1 MGRYRENTTLFT
13 KLAYSLGRT
22 PRPAATPPSESLGSP
37 APQASFSTS
46 SRISC
51 LARILRFHPILA
63 VFKLSDELIL
73 YIFSHI
79 DISPDLR
86 HPAISRHIWFRI
98 LCSMGIYDHH
108 LQWLQ
113 FLRPLSVT
121 CRAMRVRLLP
131 RILERIEVSSL
142 HNWGS
147 SAEIFA
153 KRFDTITNVLRV
165 DTYLAATVKYFRA
178 LVYPG
183 VGVDSCLKIHDG
195 AFRAG
200 WVYFSSIRQMPR
212 VPPKSSHAGDRMDGR
227 LDYNPAHESA

>member
-46 SRISC
+46 FHISC

-108 LQWLQ
+108 LQRQ
-113 FLRPLSVT
+113 CETSR
-121 CRAMRVRLLP
+121 RLF
-131 RILERIEVSSL
+131 RKKQGRRST
-142 HNWGS
+142 
-147 SAEIFA
+147 AEI
-153 KRFDTITNVLRV
+153 RHGT
-165 DTYLAATVKYFRA
+165 
-178 LVYPG
+178 
-183 VGVDSCLKIHDG
+183 SCGG
-195 AFRAG
+195 ASG
-200 WVYFSSIRQMPR
+200 C
-212 VPPKSSHAGDRMDGR
+212 
-227 LDYNPAHESA
+227 

>member
-37 APQASFSTS
+37 APQASFSTNFH
-46 SRISC
+46 IS

-79 DISPDLR
+79 SLDLR
-86 HPAISRHIWFRI
+86 HPAISRYIWFRI
-98 LCSMGIYDHH
+98 LCSMGIYDHRLH
-108 LQWLQ
+108 WLQ
-113 FLRPLSVT
+113 FLRPLSMT

-142 HNWGS
+142 HN
-147 SAEIFA
+147 
-153 KRFDTITNVLRV
+153 
-165 DTYLAATVKYFRA
+165 
-178 LVYPG
+178 
-183 VGVDSCLKIHDG
+183 
-195 AFRAG
+195 
-200 WVYFSSIRQMPR
+200 
-212 VPPKSSHAGDRMDGR
+212 
-227 LDYNPAHESA
+227 